1 MLDLVSQIYTKQVHV
16 CGDMAAGPSP
26 LNGSIPALALVYV
39 IMTRGQISH
48 KLWRDTQFG
57 MPLSSPTY
65 CDSL

>member
-1 MLDLVSQIYTKQVHV
+1 MYERREAQPRKFDT
-16 CGDMAAGPSP
+16 
-26 LNGSIPALALVYV
+26 GSIPALAFVYV